1 MKKVLGSFLL
11 AAAQLAFA
19 QSARNVGE
27 FSSLKVYDKLNITL
41 IKSDNSRVE
50 LDQENPDVETVNKN
64 GELKIRMA
72 PAKIL
77 QGGNVSVIVYYENL
91 RDIQASQGST
101 IVADHDLDSRMLT
114 LVSNEG
120 SVIELPV
127 RTAKLTVK
135 ANSAGEIK
143 LNGVADSQD
152 VVVNAGGKYFGEK
165 VNSENVKVTANAG
178 GQAEVNVSGSVDA
191 TTRAGGIID
200 IYGNPEDRKVRNVIG
215 GKITFK

>member
-50 LDQENPDVETVNKN
+50 LEQENPDVETVNKN

-77 QGGNVSVIVYYENL
+77 QGGNVSVVVYYENL

>member
-50 LDQENPDVETVNKN
+50 LEQENPDVETVNKN

-127 RTAKLTVK
+127 KTAKLTVK

-152 VVVNAGGKYFGEK
+152 VVVNAGAKYFGEK
-165 VNSENVKVTANAG
+165 VNSENAKVTANAG
-178 GQAEVNVSGSVDA
+178 GQAEVKVSGSVDA

>member
-27 FSSLKVYDKLNITL
+27 FSSLKVYDKLNISL

-50 LDQENPDVETVNKN
+50 LEQENPDVETVNKN

-77 QGGNVSVIVYYENL
+77 QGGNVSVVVYYENL